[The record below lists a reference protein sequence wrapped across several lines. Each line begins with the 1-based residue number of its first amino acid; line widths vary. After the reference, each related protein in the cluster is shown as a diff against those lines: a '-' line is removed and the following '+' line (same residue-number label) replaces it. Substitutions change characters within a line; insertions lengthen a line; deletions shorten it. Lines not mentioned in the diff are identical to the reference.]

1 MRDIPSRTRG
11 AIGVLDIGSSKVAAL
26 IAAPAPV
33 APGAPSPPGALK
45 VLGIG
50 YGRSKGLKAGVIT
63 DLDAAE
69 EAVRAAVSQAE
80 RIAGITLEDVF
91 VSVSCGRLRSSHFS
105 ASAAVESGVVGA
117 RDLDR
122 VLAAAHGYAG
132 RDGRV
137 PVQLVRLGWKLDGAA
152 GIRDPRG
159 MAGRTLAAEIHAVTA
174 DDAPLKNLS
183 LLIERCHLRVAGL
196 VPAGLAS
203 ALSATTPE
211 ERRLG
216 VTCIDLGA
224 GVATIAMFHD
234 GRFLFTDTLPVGGN
248 HLAYDLSR
256 QLETPLAQAERIK
269 VLYGTLTEAA
279 SDEQETVTY
288 PLAAEG
294 DPQLYQTS
302 KAAIRRI
309 LRPRMDVILG
319 LVRERVEASG
329 LAHLCGTRI
338 VLTGGA
344 GGLVGLA
351 EAAADRLGAPVRIAR
366 PAPIG
371 GVPSSVCSP
380 QFSCALGLVAAAGQ
394 GGDLGLAYGRER
406 SVLGPSMLGR
416 VGQWLREGF

>member
-11 AIGVLDIGSSKVAAL
+11 AIGLLDIGSAKVAAL
-26 IAAPAPV
+26 IAAPAP
-33 APGAPSPPGALK
+33 APTGQAAAGAGLK

-69 EAVRAAVSQAE
+69 EAVRSAVSQAE
-80 RIAGITLEDVF
+80 RIAGVTLGEVF
-91 VSVSCGRLRSSHFS
+91 VSVSCGRLRSSHFC
-105 ASAAVESGVVGA
+105 ASAAVDSGVVAA

-137 PVQLVRLGWKLDGAA
+137 PVQLVRLGWKLDAAA

-159 MAGRTLAAEIHAVTA
+159 MAGNTLCAEIHAVTA

-183 LLIERCHLRVAGL
+183 LLIERCHLSVAGL
-196 VPAGLAS
+196 VPAGVAS
-203 ALSATTPE
+203 ALAATTPE

-248 HLAYDLSR
+248 HLSYDLSR

-279 SDEQETVTY
+279 SDEQETVSY

-329 LAHLCGTRI
+329 LARLSGARV

-344 GGLVGLA
+344 SGLVGLA
-351 EAAADRLGAPVRIAR
+351 EVAADRFAAPVRIAR

-394 GGDLGLAYGRER
+394 GDLGLAYGRER